1 MGKTRINHHRIA
13 INRSYNLFPNG
24 WFVIVLPA
32 WHVSYTLYIHICC
45 VWYVLFVYTYNVIYV
60 YYIYTLTCICHTGIC
75 YIYTHVF
82 YTALTGRSPYDR
94 HVEECSPQALNVEM
108 VVAKKSHQE
117 NSCLVNI
124 QKTMGNHHYWWV
136 NQLFLWP
143 FSIAVNGAINFF
155 LLTYAIY
162 FSGKLV
168 LKHSLKPFFLEAIGT
183 GISQQGGPQG

>member
-1 MGKTRINHHRIA
+1 M
-13 INRSYNLFPNG
+13 YDMC
-24 WFVIVLPA
+24 
-32 WHVSYTLYIHICC
+32 YLYIHIMLYMYIIYIHLHA
-45 VWYVLFVYTYNVIYV
+45 YVIREYV
-60 YYIYTLTCICHTGIC
+60 
-75 YIYTHVF
+75 IYTHVF
-82 YTALTGRSPYDR
+82 YTALTGRPPYDR

-168 LKHSLKPFFLEAIGT
+168 LKHCLKPFFLEAIGT